1 MCSTYNNFKKE
12 GCAYE
17 NSNPGDSCIFI
28 HQCSACLKRGFPN
41 RKHKA
46 INCRDEA
53 RLNSNNSNQGAPT
66 SGSAT
71 AATPV
76 TSVQQSLSSDS
87 SLSPISYPELT
98 LISVSASD
106 ISDHNAADQVSQ
118 KEDDSSASSILSLSA
133 THKQRAIGKK
143 FLSLDIPSDVDISD
157 CPRDLKKGT
166 FLKPLYYVLNNGQ
179 VFVDRLLPDPTEPL
193 TSDAKMSNE
202 YFINLHFSV

>member
-87 SLSPISYPELT
+87 SLSHISYPELS

-118 KEDDSSASSILSLSA
+118 KEDDSSASSILSLGPPLEKRSPP
-133 THKQRAIGKK
+133 KRGKK
-143 FLSLDIPSDVDISD
+143 KSLLDFWTPTRGNKNTEVQQPTVGNDPVGKAKPDDIIED
-157 CPRDLKKGT
+157 
-166 FLKPLYYVLNNGQ
+166 
-179 VFVDRLLPDPTEPL
+179 
-193 TSDAKMSNE
+193 
-202 YFINLHFSV
+202 